1 MSSLPYETMNRVS
14 DVLDNVCCSL
24 PFKTKKLVKICHEA
38 FELTLDHSSS
48 VHQWQ
53 VKIGF
58 GSVILVNF

>member
-1 MSSLPYETMNRVS
+1 MLCETMNRVS
-14 DVLDNVCCSL
+14 DVFDNVCCSL
-24 PFKTKKLVKICHEA
+24 AFKTKKLMKILHQA
-38 FELTLDHSSS
+38 FELTLDHISS